1 MKEIEFDTKILCLRD
16 TMYRLARSLLGEESE
31 AQDAVQDILEKMWR
45 DRDKVR
51 GYTNIKGFILVSVRN
66 NCLDR
71 IRKRKT
77 RYSVDLDHSR
87 QLSEKN
93 PGNYDNEDLVRI
105 AKRAMSELP
114 EKQRSVMH
122 LRDIEGMELEEIAE
136 VMDIDPGAVRSN
148 LSRARKKVRDEIN
161 KALNHGIRKNI

>member
-16 TMYRLARSLLGEESE
+16 AMYRLARSLLGEESE

-45 DRDKVR
+45 DRDKVD
-51 GYTNIKGFILVSVRN
+51 GYTNLKGFVLVSVRN

-77 RYSVDLDHSR
+77 RRSVDLDHSR
-87 QLSEKN
+87 QLSGKDN
-93 PGNYDNEDLVRI
+93 RNYDNEDLVRI
-105 AKRAMSELP
+105 AKRSMNELP

-122 LRDIEGMELEEIAE
+122 FRDIEGLELEEIAAI
-136 VMDIDPGAVRSN
+136 MDMDPGAVRSN
-148 LSRARKKVRDEIN
+148 LSRARKKVRDEI
-161 KALNHGIRKNI
+161 KKVLEYGTLK